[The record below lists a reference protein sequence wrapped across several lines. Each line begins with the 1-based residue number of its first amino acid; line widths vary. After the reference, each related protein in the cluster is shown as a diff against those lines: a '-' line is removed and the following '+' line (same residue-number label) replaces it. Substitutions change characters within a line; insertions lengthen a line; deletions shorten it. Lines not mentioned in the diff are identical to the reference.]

1 MIVILL
7 TTSSFTLGSRLIYQV
22 NGFHAIEF
30 NGATFD
36 YYFGLFSFSY
46 VMTDSGDDPS
56 NYVYPTEWQTVSY
69 QDACSTIWFS
79 TGLNKGQLI
88 DMSFFCS
95 GKSPWQIVTPFMI
108 VAVIL
113 GILALG
119 LLIANGITFGTF
131 HLWSK
136 KIPIADRFCLSR
148 FFKYSILC
156 CVLLHFTFQSSAMAL
171 TAAFVFLNMVALPSH
186 LSFGLGAIV
195 STGSLLNDV
204 FFMVM
209 FLCLYDS
216 MFVWKLE

>member
-1 MIVILL
+1 MSDNQNDSSSDVVITIPKNATLHLTIQKYLYAYYIFMIVILL

-22 NGFHAIEF
+22 SGFHAIEF

-95 GKSPWQIVTPFMI
+95 GKSPWQIP
-108 VAVIL
+108 
-113 GILALG
+113 
-119 LLIANGITFGTF
+119 
-131 HLWSK
+131 
-136 KIPIADRFCLSR
+136 
-148 FFKYSILC
+148 
-156 CVLLHFTFQSSAMAL
+156 
-171 TAAFVFLNMVALPSH
+171 
-186 LSFGLGAIV
+186 
-195 STGSLLNDV
+195 
-204 FFMVM
+204 
-209 FLCLYDS
+209 
-216 MFVWKLE
+216 